1 MTQSVLEMDDAS
13 VVIRTAE
20 QSQFIH
26 TFYQTN
32 KLDDDIK
39 D

>member
-13 VVIRTAE
+13 VVIRTAK

-26 TFYQTN
+26 TFYQIN

>member
-26 TFYQTN
+26 TLYQIN
-32 KLDDDIK
+32 KLDDDII

>member
-1 MTQSVLEMDDAS
+1 MTQSVLETDDAS

-26 TFYQTN
+26 TFYQIN
-32 KLDDDIK
+32 KLDDDI
-39 D
+39 